1 MAVLGTGCSG
11 RLALSLSGIQVAT
24 GSSSS
29 GRSLGKVVTVASLFL
44 LLGLERGTPFGTMGK
59 GRGRCENGTSH
70 GACRDISNRT
80 GGSRRSVLQY

>member
-1 MAVLGTGCSG
+1 VAVLGTGCSG

-29 GRSLGKVVTVASLFL
+29 GRSLGKVVASLFL
-44 LLGLERGTPFGTMGK
+44 LLGQERGTPFGTMGK